1 MGSTTPKAVLR
12 HQKSPQSAGRNRAA
26 RPRGVALFPG
36 GDHVSSQITGGQT
49 VPIGSGF
56 STGSDPGL
64 LSLSS
69 NEEEEENG
77 FINLRNNFGSR

>member
-36 GDHVSSQITGGQT
+36 GDHVPGGGQT

>member
-36 GDHVSSQITGGQT
+36 GDHVSGGGQVP